1 MINDKNDIS
10 LYIDCN
16 TGDALRVLRIYQ
28 LILNMLWEQ
37 KEFLREVNFENI
49 EKQARKP

>member
-1 MINDKNDIS
+1 MIKMIFH
-10 LYIDCN
+10 YIDCSS
-16 TGDALRVLRIYQ
+16 DALRVLRIYQ

>member
-1 MINDKNDIS
+1 MIKMIFH
-10 LYIDCN
+10 YIDFKS
-16 TGDALRVLRIYQ
+16 DALRVLRIYQ